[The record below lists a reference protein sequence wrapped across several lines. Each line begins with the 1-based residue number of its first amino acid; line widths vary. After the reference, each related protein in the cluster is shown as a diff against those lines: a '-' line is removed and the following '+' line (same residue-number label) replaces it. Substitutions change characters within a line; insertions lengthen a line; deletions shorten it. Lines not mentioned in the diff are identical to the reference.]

1 MQGVMMVENA
11 LRLSWKAVK
20 TISLEMM
27 MENGLMMQCNIKIW
41 FAISKEEMFTD
52 QLLFSPIE

>member
-20 TISLEMM
+20 TIMLRNDDGEWV
-27 MENGLMMQCNIKIW
+27 ND
-41 FAISKEEMFTD
+41 AV
-52 QLLFSPIE
+52 

>member
-52 QLLFSPIE
+52 QL